1 MKRSTD
7 RILTTHVG
15 SLPRPQALL
24 EMTAMRAR
32 GDKRDDAADAAYLKK
47 AVADIVKKQADI
59 GIDIV
64 DDGEFSKP
72 SFVTYIRSRLGGL
85 REVGGTRINPWGTSR
100 DAREFPEFYKKLT
113 AGTVVSRQPRVGC
126 TMPITYTGQPFLQTD
141 VDNLN
146 DAMKN
151 TKVTEAFMTSISLAN
166 VEDWN
171 VNQFYKSEDDYLAAL
186 ANAMHQEYKAIVD
199 AGFLLQVDDPR
210 LITYYMVE
218 PNKTLAECRAWA
230 EKRVEALNHAL
241 RGIPKEKVR
250 YHTCYSINMGPR
262 VHDMEAKD
270 LLDII
275 LKVNAG
281 AFSFEAANPRHEHE
295 WRLWSEAK
303 KPGDIVLIPG
313 VVTHASLLVEHPELV
328 AERLVRYAEIVGME
342 NVIAGTDCGFASFAA
357 ADEIDAG
364 IAWAKLDALVKGAEI
379 ATKKLKSGKPA
390 KAAVEKAR
398 AAVKAPVAKAPVA
411 AKNEKP
417 AKKVAAKAPAKAPA
431 KKAVKPVAKK
441 AAKAPAKKA
450 KKSKKR

>member
-24 EMTAMRAR
+24 EMNAAKAR
-32 GDKRDDAADAAYLKK
+32 GIARDAAADAELLRKSIAE
-47 AVADIVKKQADI
+47 VVRKQTDI

-85 REVGGTRINPWGTSR
+85 REVGGTRVNPWGSSR
-100 DAREFPEFYKKLT
+100 DARDFPTFYKKLT
-113 AGTVVSRQPRVGC
+113 SGTVVSNQPRVGC
-126 TMPITYTGQPFLQTD
+126 TMPVTYSGQAHLQTD
-141 VDNLN
+141 IENLN
-146 DAMKN
+146 AAVKSSQAA
-151 TKVTEAFMTSISLAN
+151 EAFMTSISIAN
-166 VEDWN
+166 IEDWN
-171 VNQFYKSEDDYLAAL
+171 INQFYKTEDDYLTAL
-186 ANAMHQEYKAIVD
+186 AEAMHQEYKAIVD

-218 PNKTLAECRAWA
+218 PNKTVEECRKWA

-303 KPGDIVLIPG
+303 KPGEIVLIPG
-313 VVTHASLLVEHPELV
+313 VVTHASLIVEHPELV

-379 ATKKLKSGKPA
+379 ATKRLKAGRSARPA
-390 KAAVEKAR
+390 AEKVEAKSSPLKAAKLP
-398 AAVKAPVAKAPVA
+398 KKA
-411 AKNEKP
+411 AKKSAP
-417 AKKVAAKAPAKAPA
+417 KKAAAKKAKQAPA
-431 KKAVKPVAKK
+431 KKT
-441 AAKAPAKKA
+441 
-450 KKSKKR
+450 KKSKRR